1 MSINRG
7 MSKKD
12 VHIYYSAIKRTR
24 IVSFAVMW
32 MNPEIVIQNEVN
44 GLLIPVKDQKAM
56 EEGINRLIENPDFA
70 EGLGKEAKKICEQLN
85 GPAIIEQWRKYI
97 EKTIEEE

>member
-12 VHIYYSAIKRTR
+12 VHIYYAAIKRTR

-44 GLLIPVKDQKAM
+44 EKVKQISYNTAYIWNLEKKVQMNLLTKQK
-56 EEGINRLIENPDFA
+56 ESDIENKP
-70 EGLGKEAKKICEQLN
+70 G
-85 GPAIIEQWRKYI
+85 Y
-97 EKTIEEE
+97 